1 MAQKI
6 LEKIYSSLVLLNAL
20 KHIEYTVQ
28 IMDPKCDL
36 EFASACLEDLAEL
49 LDAVEELQKMVV
61 DGSSEEERDR
71 KIRKLIETDPLF
83 VIIEERLGRGALTVN

>member
-1 MAQKI
+1 MDQKI

-20 KHIEYTVQ
+20 KHIEYTLQ
-28 IMDPKCDL
+28 IMDPNCDL
-36 EFASACLEDLAEL
+36 EFASACIQDLV
-49 LDAVEELQKMVV
+49 DELQKMVV
-61 DGSSEEERDR
+61 DGSSEEERDQ